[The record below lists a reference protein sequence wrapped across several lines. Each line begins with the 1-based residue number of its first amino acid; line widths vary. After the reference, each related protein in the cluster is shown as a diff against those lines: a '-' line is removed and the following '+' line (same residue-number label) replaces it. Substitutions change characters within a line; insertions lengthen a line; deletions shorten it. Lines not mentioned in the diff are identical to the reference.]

1 MIHFVGFHDL
11 QINAPI
17 GVHEEERIIGN
28 AFSIDLQVAV
38 QLPDTDVLELNET
51 IDYVRLMEITRRHF
65 SVSTLLL
72 ENVGNRIVRDVMQ
85 EWHEVKGVKL
95 TIRKLHPMIS
105 FTVQDT
111 FIQINTGYFDRTT

>member
-17 GVHEEERIIGN
+17 GDHEEERIIGN

-38 QLPDTDVLELNET
+38 QLTDTDVLELNET